1 MSFPERLLNEGES
14 VLLDKH
20 PHWWM
25 FAGVVTR
32 LVLAIAAAIALVV
45 RFDGRAV
52 NYIGVALIVLAVI
65 NLLWVYLRWRTT
77 DFILTTDR
85 LVTRQGV
92 LSRQSHE
99 IPLDRVNDLTCHQS
113 LFERVIHA
121 GDLMIESGGE
131 RGQETFSDV
140 GDPFEVQNAVYRAM
154 EARRDTR

>member
-1 MSFPERLLNEGES
+1 
-14 VLLDKH
+14 
-20 PHWWM
+20 
-25 FAGVVTR
+25 
-32 LVLAIAAAIALVV
+32 
-45 RFDGRAV
+45 
-52 NYIGVALIVLAVI
+52 VLAVI

-140 GDPFEVQNAVYRAM
+140 GDPFELQNAVHRAM
-154 EARRDTR
+154 EARRDPR